1 MRNHRWSLT
10 LVLMIC
16 LLAGSFS
23 TAYGAIDAAEG
34 FEVNKVG
41 QYNTVS
47 IIYGDSQGRGIAV
60 GSNYE
65 LTEHAVAITNQPEG
79 SRAEVYFTS
88 GGLSDFNT
96 TGTAKMMAYCDKP
109 GQVSATIL
117 LKFTNPETDD
127 VKFVTGTVD
136 MTFRDAADV
145 PNQPAEAVIFTIGS
159 QQMISNGQI
168 YPLDAVP
175 FIENAR
181 LYVPLRAVGDV
192 FGLGVVYN
200 QDSGYIRLTQDGQE
214 VVFTVNSPQVTL
226 ADGSALQMDVPVV
239 IQEDRA
245 WLPVR
250 YISQILG
257 YDVSVVNEEGG
268 NTKQVI
274 ITR

>member
-1 MRNHRWSLT
+1 
-10 LVLMIC
+10 
-16 LLAGSFS
+16 
-23 TAYGAIDAAEG
+23 
-34 FEVNKVG
+34 
-41 QYNTVS
+41 
-47 IIYGDSQGRGIAV
+47 
-60 GSNYE
+60 
-65 LTEHAVAITNQPEG
+65 
-79 SRAEVYFTS
+79 
-88 GGLSDFNT
+88 
-96 TGTAKMMAYCDKP
+96 
-109 GQVSATIL
+109 
-117 LKFTNPETDD
+117 
-127 VKFVTGTVD
+127 

-159 QQMISNGQI
+159 QQMIGNGQI

-175 FIENAR
+175 FIENDR